1 MKLEKNAVDN
11 LWVNIEE
18 EPLSYLMTCLQSF
31 KTRSQMTLDI
41 PLSKRNIIQ
50 RGVSQLTFTCSKSAI
65 ETLEKGLKY
74 VQSLQQ
80 KH

>member
-1 MKLEKNAVDN
+1 
-11 LWVNIEE
+11 
-18 EPLSYLMTCLQSF
+18 
-31 KTRSQMTLDI
+31 MTLDI
-41 PLSKRNIIQ
+41 PLSKRNITQ
-50 RGVSQLTFTCSKSAI
+50 RGMFQLTFTCSKSAI

>member
-1 MKLEKNAVDN
+1 
-11 LWVNIEE
+11 
-18 EPLSYLMTCLQSF
+18 
-31 KTRSQMTLDI
+31 MTLDI

-50 RGVSQLTFTCSKSAI
+50 RGISQLTFTCSKSAI

-80 KH
+80 KHSNNFTEIFPRTKYVNLMI

>member
-1 MKLEKNAVDN
+1 MGKYWSGTAILFNDMSPSFLK
-11 LWVNIEE
+11 
-18 EPLSYLMTCLQSF
+18 SF

-50 RGVSQLTFTCSKSAI
+50 RGISQLTFTCSKSAI